1 MDISIATTISADE
14 ERRDH
19 ANKIIEASSPG
30 HARASGADTELISA
44 ERDPV
49 ATLGEVRRAAYAR
62 AEALA
67 VARTSGATTTTPNT
81 AQLLLCR

>member
-1 MDISIATTISADE
+1 MERTLSRRNIVLGGIAGGSFLPV
-14 ERRDH
+14 
-19 ANKIIEASSPG
+19 EASTTAVLP
-30 HARASGADTELISA
+30 A
-44 ERDPV
+44 DPV